1 MEPVEAL
8 PKEGATSERQ
18 HSTIEFPYTD
28 LDNAVEVAQG
38 VHRGGGPSCELEQ
51 LAAELD
57 AEAKGGNFRLRV
69 GGARLYGL
77 VSTERG
83 GRVALTDLGQQ
94 VIDPSRAKQARVTAF
109 LNVPLYQRVYDQ
121 FKGSL
126 LPPAPGMERAIEG
139 MGVGSKVKERARQVM
154 MRSGKQS
161 GFLDHA
167 PDRFVKPSLRTD
179 ADDAAAALPPVSGAS
194 AVNADGSQS
203 RDANSGKSGGGN
215 GGGGG
220 GRQHPLIQGLLMTL
234 PEPGQDWSAQERVN
248 WLTMASSIFKMIYVE
263 QSPSAIQI
271 KVTEGANSA
280 T

>member
-1 MEPVEAL
+1 MESVQSL
-8 PKEGATSERQ
+8 PKDDAAGERQ
-18 HSTIEFPYTD
+18 QSTIEFPYTD
-28 LDNAVEVAQG
+28 LDNAIELAQG

-51 LAAELD
+51 LAAELG
-57 AEAKGGNFRLRV
+57 AEAKGGNFRLRIS
-69 GGARLYGL
+69 GARLYGL
-77 VSTERG
+77 VTSERG

-94 VIDPSRAKQARVTAF
+94 VIDPSKTKQAKVAAF
-109 LNVPLYQRVYDQ
+109 LSVPLYQKVYEQ

-139 MGVGSKVKERARQVM
+139 MGVGAKVKERARQVM
-154 MRSGKQS
+154 MRSAKQA

-179 ADDAAAALPPVSGAS
+179 GEDASGSAAPSGAS
-194 AVNADGSQS
+194 INEIKHTD
-203 RDANSGKSGGGN
+203 KHPLGGGTG

-234 PEPGQDWSAQERVN
+234 PEPGQEWSGQDRVN
-248 WLTMASSIFKMIYVE
+248 WLTMASSIFKMIYTE
-263 QSPSAIQI
+263 NAPSAITI
-271 KVTEGANSA
+271 TISGAATSA